1 MPVRRSLC
9 WIRRDLRLTDHAALS
24 LATQESDQVA
34 VVFVFD
40 RLILD
45 QLQDKDDKRLTFI
58 HDSLREVD
66 EKLRMLGSRLIVLD
80 GNPAELIPWLAE
92 QLEVESVYV
101 NGDVEPYALER
112 DAKVRQAL
120 REEGIQSKFVKDHVV
135 FARREILNG
144 SGEPFKVFTPY
155 SKAWKAKL
163 TDDDI
168 REHRVDQSKFWAA
181 DSLPAGTEHPSIE
194 ELGFE
199 RSELWLEA
207 GESAARERLDRFAPG
222 IDAYGDTRDLFGI
235 EGTSG
240 LSVHLRHGTIS
251 IRECVRE
258 AVRAQ
263 DPKEKWL
270 NELIWREFYQMI
282 LGEFPHVV
290 GGSFKPEC
298 DAITWPGSKEHFK
311 AWCMGQTGY
320 PVVDAAMRCLV
331 QTGWMHNRLRMIT
344 AMFLTKDLLVDW
356 REGEEF
362 FARYLLDFD
371 LASNNGGW
379 QWSASTGVDAQPY
392 FRIFNPILQSKK
404 FDPSG
409 EFIRKWCPELSEL
422 DSEAIHWPHP
432 GAPDGYP
439 DPIVDHK
446 VQSALAQALFKN

>member
-1 MPVRRSLC
+1 MSARRSLC
-9 WIRRDLRLTDHAALS
+9 WIRRDLRLNDHAALS

-45 QLQDKDDKRLTFI
+45 QLEDRNDKRLTFI
-58 HDSLREVD
+58 FDSLREVD
-66 EKLRMLGSRLIVLD
+66 ESLRKRGSRLIVLD
-80 GNPAELIPWLAE
+80 GDPAELIPWLAA
-92 QLEVESVYV
+92 QLEVDAVYV
-101 NGDVEPYALER
+101 NGDLEPYALER
-112 DAKVRQAL
+112 DAKVRQSL
-120 REEGIQSKFVKDHVV
+120 RAAGIQAKFCKDHVV

-163 TDDDI
+163 TSDDI
-168 REHRVDQSKFWAA
+168 REHCVDQTRYWPI
-181 DSLPAGTEHPSIE
+181 DQLPAGTELSLIE
-194 ELGFE
+194 DLGFE
-199 RSELWLEA
+199 RGELWLDA
-207 GESAARERLDRFAPG
+207 GESGASERLERFAANICDYEG
-222 IDAYGDTRDLFGI
+222 TRDLYGM

-240 LSVHLRHGTIS
+240 LSVHLRHGTVS
-251 IRECVRE
+251 IRECVRQ
-258 AVRAQ
+258 ALLAN

-282 LGEFPHVV
+282 LSEFPHVV
-290 GGSFKPEC
+290 GGSFKPDC
-298 DAITWPGSKEHFK
+298 DKIEWPGSQEHFE
-311 AWCMGQTGY
+311 AWCEGRTGF
-320 PVVDAAMRCLV
+320 PVVDASMRCLV

-356 REGEEF
+356 RLGEAF

-392 FRIFNPILQSKK
+392 FRIFNPILQSSK

-409 EFIRKWCPELSEL
+409 GFIRKWVPELADL

-432 GAPDGYP
+432 GAPKGYP

-446 VQSALAQALFKN
+446 VQSALALALFKN